1 MEKKFREFFLNVA
14 AALRV
19 IDGDVNAKFKVRPV
33 DRQLLEARDQC
44 AAEVRARFLDD
55 FDTPNA
61 VKALQKLVDSTGS
74 YLSTLEASSSQPSS
88 LALCAA
94 ARYVAETWLKLG
106 VQGLCSDEVLDAL
119 RVYPSQSATKK
130 SSGAASAPLL
140 DALSNFR
147 DGVRGAGRTQ
157 DTAGVLRLCDEL
169 RDLVL
174 PELGVRLED
183 KGAGSVWKLDDPE
196 VLRAERAR
204 KVEEAQAK
212 ADAKRLAAEKAAAKE
227 AAARVDPRDMF
238 KNGPYKAFDA
248 DGVPTQND
256 KGEPLPKS
264 QFKKLKKQWDAQKKA
279 FEKASA
285 K

>member
-19 IDGDVNAKFKVRPV
+19 IDSDVNAKFKVRPE

-74 YLSTLEASSSQPSS
+74 YLSSLEASSSQPSS
-88 LALCAA
+88 LALCAS

-106 VQGLCSDEVLDAL
+106 VTGLCSDEVLDAL
-119 RVYPSQSATKK
+119 RVYPSQTSAKK

-248 DGVPTQND
+248 DGVPTQNEQ
-256 KGEPLPKS
+256 GEPLPKS
-264 QFKKLKKQWDAQKKA
+264 QFKKLKKQWEAQKKA
-279 FEKASA
+279 FEKARSA
-285 K
+285 

>member
-19 IDGDVNAKFKVRPV
+19 IDSDVNAKFKVRPE

-44 AAEVRARFLDD
+44 ASEVRARFLDD

-88 LALCAA
+88 LALCAS

-106 VQGLCSDEVLDAL
+106 VTGLCSDEVLDAL
-119 RVYPSQSATKK
+119 RVYPSQTSAKK

-157 DTAGVLRLCDEL
+157 DTAGVLRL
-169 RDLVL
+169 
-174 PELGVRLED
+174 
-183 KGAGSVWKLDDPE
+183 
-196 VLRAERAR
+196 
-204 KVEEAQAK
+204 
-212 ADAKRLAAEKAAAKE
+212 
-227 AAARVDPRDMF
+227 
-238 KNGPYKAFDA
+238 
-248 DGVPTQND
+248 
-256 KGEPLPKS
+256 
-264 QFKKLKKQWDAQKKA
+264 
-279 FEKASA
+279 
-285 K
+285 

>member
-1 MEKKFREFFLNVA
+1 M
-14 AALRV
+14 
-19 IDGDVNAKFKVRPV
+19 
-33 DRQLLEARDQC
+33 
-44 AAEVRARFLDD
+44 
-55 FDTPNA
+55 
-61 VKALQKLVDSTGS
+61 
-74 YLSTLEASSSQPSS
+74 
-88 LALCAA
+88 
-94 ARYVAETWLKLG
+94 
-106 VQGLCSDEVLDAL
+106 
-119 RVYPSQSATKK
+119 
-130 SSGAASAPLL
+130 
-140 DALSNFR
+140 
-147 DGVRGAGRTQ
+147 
-157 DTAGVLRLCDEL
+157 
-169 RDLVL
+169 VL

-264 QFKKLKKQWDAQKKA
+264 QFKKLKKQWEAQKRA
-279 FEKASA
+279 FEKANA